1 MAYTRTPNTVIAGQ
15 GLKQNPAPAPL
26 APAGAIPVV
35 LDADVATTATL
46 GSVIIGANI
55 LITPEGVISVADPGT
70 GPQGPSGVEGPQGV
84 TGPQGPSGDTGPQG
98 PQGVTGP
105 QGPQGVTGPQGPQGP
120 SGDTGP
126 QGSQGV
132 AGAQGPQ
139 GITGPQGPQGIT
151 GPQGPQ
157 GVAGAQGP
165 QGITGPQGPQG
176 VAGAQGPQ
184 GITGPQGSR
193 GPQGPKGDDCDDKY
207 NVKITAVNYT
217 ATATDYF
224 VCITDNDADITL
236 PVGVAGKVYVIKN
249 RSFGSIKVNT
259 SGGQNIDG
267 ASSKTLGTNVS
278 LMVIFDGTHWDI
290 IF

>member
-15 GLKQNPAPAPL
+15 GLKQSPQPVPL
-26 APAGAIPVV
+26 APAGALPVV
-35 LDADVATTATL
+35 LDADIASTATL

-84 TGPQGPSGDTGPQG
+84 TGPQGPQGPSGDTGPQGPSGVAGPQGPQGVAGPQG

-105 QGPQGVTGPQGPQGP
+105 QGPQGSRGPQG
-120 SGDTGP
+120 
-126 QGSQGV
+126 V
-132 AGAQGPQ
+132 
-139 GITGPQGPQGIT
+139 T

-157 GVAGAQGP
+157 GVA
-165 QGITGPQGPQG
+165 
-176 VAGAQGPQ
+176 
-184 GITGPQGSR
+184 

-207 NVKITAVNYT
+207 NVKITAVDYT

-249 RSFGSIKVNT
+249 RSLGSIKVNT